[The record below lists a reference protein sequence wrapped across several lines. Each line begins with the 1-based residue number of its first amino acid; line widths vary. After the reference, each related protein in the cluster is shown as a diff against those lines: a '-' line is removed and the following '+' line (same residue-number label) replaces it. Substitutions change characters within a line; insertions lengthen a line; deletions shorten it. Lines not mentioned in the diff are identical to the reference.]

1 MSQSAPA
8 VDPSNAAPVDF
19 FISYNQ
25 ADRAWA
31 EWIAWQLEA
40 SGYSTLLQAWDI
52 RAGNNFVLAMQD
64 AAQRSQRTLA
74 VLSKEYLAAKFTQPE
89 WAAAFALDPTG
100 KERRLLPVRVA
111 DCQPDGLLAPIVYID
126 LVGLAE
132 EPARERFLA
141 QVGDAVGKR
150 RGKPATP
157 SPFPGA
163 PAAARAAPGE
173 FPGLPAELRDFR
185 ATCLASADAAVPP
198 LDEASVQQILRHRA
212 RTLDEYRLARIAE
225 WSQKRYAL
233 DKRFTCLTLL
243 LDQGPDVQAGRWQA
257 QTKTFEDLR
266 GVLAE
271 TSEPALVV
279 LGPPGCGK
287 STLLRRIELDLAAD
301 ALRAPHAQAA
311 QTSFFISLSRYR
323 QAGNASLPEP
333 LDWLSSEWQRQQP
346 QLPDLTTLLAGGR
359 LLLLLDAL
367 NEMPHRD
374 ADDYRR
380 RIQRWSD
387 FVADLAHRYPG
398 TRVVF
403 SCRSL
408 DYSASLSTPDLPVPH
423 VRVEALTDAQ
433 VEPFLCLH
441 DAARG
446 AHLWQQL
453 RGTPQ
458 LELFRSP
465 YYLQLLLAQ
474 TDEAGEQRGAALR
487 GRAALFTGFVRQTL
501 AREIGARNPLFA
513 PDGLLARRDCE
524 QIARYEWRN
533 AVDLPQRGPLL
544 PALARLAHA
553 LQARRAPGQS
563 ARVRTAYDD
572 ALTLLAHV
580 RGEDLLRAGVA
591 LQVLET
597 QWDEVYFVH
606 QLLQE
611 YFAARAFVAQPQPAL
626 AATEWRAD
634 AMQPSLPEV
643 IAGLAPADPL
653 PAAPATGWEE
663 TFLLAAELSAQ
674 APGEADVF
682 IRALRPH
689 NLPLAGR
696 CAAQP
701 EVVAA
706 LSPALR
712 AELQQALVARSRDPA
727 ADLRAR
733 IAAGHALS
741 ELGDPR
747 FTRHHGPYGDY
758 LLPLLVTI
766 PAGRY
771 PIDSDEGIDLG
782 EAPERSVELGTFAIA
797 CFPVTNAEWRLF
809 IASGGYDDERWWE
822 GDAAQRWRRGET
834 TAEGVKQGW
843 RDALAW
849 IRANP
854 AAYGQMVAD
863 GRVSPTDAA
872 HWQELLP
879 LSADELE
886 AAMATRIPGG
896 PQRQPALWHDP
907 AFNGAAQPVVGI
919 CWYEA
924 RAYCAWL
931 SAQSRQRWRL
941 SSEVEWE
948 AAARG
953 VGGRRYPWGDEFDA
967 AYCNVH
973 TTHVRSTTPVGVFPM
988 GDTSNGLA
996 DMSGN
1001 VWEWTSCA
1009 YQTYP
1014 YVVDDGRED
1023 YAADECRRVL
1033 RGGSWGD
1040 HPDYAR
1046 AVLRNGGHPGYR
1058 SDYWGFR
1065 LASPALIS

>member
-8 VDPSNAAPVDF
+8 VDPSNADPVDF

-40 SGYSTLLQAWDI
+40 SGYSTLLQAWDFL
-52 RAGNNFVLAMQD
+52 AADNFVLAMQR
-64 AAQRSQRTLA
+64 ATQRARRTLA
-74 VLSKEYLAAKFTQPE
+74 VLSKEYLAAEFTQPE
-89 WAAAFALDPTG
+89 WAAAFARDPTG

-132 EPARERFLA
+132 EPARERLLA
-141 QVGDAVGKR
+141 QVGATVGKR

-163 PAAARAAPGE
+163 PAAARAVPGE

-185 ATCLASADAAVPP
+185 AACLASADAAVPP

-233 DKRFTCLTLL
+233 DKRFTRLTLL
-243 LDQGPDVQAGRWQA
+243 LDQGPDAQAGRWQA

-266 GVLAE
+266 AVLAE
-271 TSEPALVV
+271 TSEPALIV

-287 STLLRRIELDLAAD
+287 STLLRRLELDLAAD
-301 ALRAPHAQAA
+301 ALRAPRARAA

-323 QAGNASLPEP
+323 QAGNAPLPEP
-333 LDWLSSEWQRQQP
+333 FDWLSSEWQRQQP
-346 QLPDLTTLLAGGR
+346 LLPDLATLLADGR

-374 ADDYRR
+374 ADDYRQ

-387 FVADLAHRYPG
+387 CVADLAHRHPG

-423 VRVEALTDAQ
+423 VRIEAPADAQ
-433 VEPFLCLH
+433 VEQFLKLH

-446 AHLWQQL
+446 ARLWQQL

-458 LELFRSP
+458 LEFFRSP

-474 TDEAGEQRGAALR
+474 TDTAGAALR

-524 QIARYEWRN
+524 QIARHEWRN

-544 PALARLAHA
+544 PALARLALA
-553 LQARRAPGQS
+553 LQARRAPGQL
-563 ARVRTAYDD
+563 ARVRTAHDD
-572 ALTLLAHV
+572 ALTLLAHAH
-580 RGEDLLRAGVA
+580 GEDLLRAGVA

-611 YFAARAFVAQPQPAL
+611 YFAARALVAQPQPAL
-626 AATEWRAD
+626 AASEWHAD
-634 AMQPSLPEV
+634 AMQPSLAEV
-643 IAGLAPADPL
+643 IAGLALADPL

-663 TFLLAAELSAQ
+663 TFLLAAELSGH

-701 EVVAA
+701 EVDAA

-712 AELQQALVARSRDPA
+712 VELQQALVARSRDPA

-733 IAAGHALS
+733 IAAGNALG

-747 FTRHHGPYGDY
+747 FTRQHGPYGDY
-758 LLPLLVTI
+758 LLPPLVTI
-766 PAGRY
+766 PAGTY
-771 PIDSDEGIDLG
+771 PIGSDEGIDPD
-782 EAPERSVELGTFAIA
+782 EAPAHSIELGAFAIA

-809 IASGGYDDERWWE
+809 MASGGYDDERWWE

-834 TAEGVKQGW
+834 TAEGVKQSW
-843 RDALAW
+843 RVALAW
-849 IRANP
+849 IRSNMDE
-854 AAYGQMVAD
+854 YREMVAD
-863 GRVSPTDAA
+863 GQVSAA
-872 HWQELLP
+872 AAERWQTLLP

-896 PQRQPALWHDP
+896 PRRQPASWHDS
-907 AFNGAAQPVVGI
+907 ARNGAAQPVVGI

-941 SSEVEWE
+941 PSEVEWE

-953 VGGRRYPWGDEFDA
+953 VGDWRYPWGDEFDDA
-967 AYCNVH
+967 NCNVH
-973 TTHVRSTTPVGVFPM
+973 TTHVRTTTPVGVFPM

-1001 VWEWTSCA
+1001 VWEWTSSA
-1009 YQTYP
+1009 YQAYL
-1014 YVVDDGRED
+1014 YVVDDGRENH
-1023 YAADECRRVL
+1023 AGDEWRVL

-1040 HPDYAR
+1040 LPEGAR
-1046 AVLRNGGHPGYR
+1046 ASLREGDLPGYR
-1058 SDYWGFR
+1058 NYSGGFR
-1065 LASPALIS
+1065 LVSPVPIS

>member
-1 MSQSAPA
+1 MSQPSPA
-8 VDPSNAAPVDF
+8 VDPPSAAPVDF

-25 ADRAWA
+25 TDRAWA

-40 SGYSTLLQAWDI
+40 SGYRTLSQAWDFQ
-52 RAGNNFVLAMQD
+52 AGGNFVLAMQD
-64 AAQRSQRTLA
+64 AAQRSRRTLA
-74 VLSKEYLAAKFTQPE
+74 VLSKDFLAAKFTQPE
-89 WAAAFALDPTG
+89 WAAAFARDPTG
-100 KERRLLPVRVA
+100 AERRLLPVRIA

-132 EPARERFLA
+132 EQARERLLA
-141 QVGDAVGKR
+141 QVGAAVGNLR
-150 RGKPATP
+150 SKPTIP

-163 PAAARAAPGE
+163 PAAAGAAPGE
-173 FPGLPAELRDFR
+173 FPGLPAALRDFR
-185 ATCLASADAAVPP
+185 AACLASADAAPP
-198 LDEASVQQILRHRA
+198 LDEASLPSILRHCS

-233 DKRFTCLTLL
+233 DQRCTRLTLL
-243 LDQGPDVQAGRWQA
+243 LDQGPDAHAGRWQA
-257 QTKTFEDLR
+257 QTKTFDDLR
-266 GVLAE
+266 AVLAE
-271 TSEPALVV
+271 SGEPALVV

-287 STLLRRIELDLAAD
+287 STLLRRLELDLAAD

-323 QAGNASLPEP
+323 QPGNAPLPEP

-346 QLPDLTTLLAGGR
+346 QLPDLATLLAGGR
-359 LLLLLDAL
+359 LRLLLDAL

-374 ADDYRR
+374 ADDYRQ
-380 RIQRWSD
+380 RIERWSD
-387 FVADLAHRYPG
+387 CVADLAHRYPG

-408 DYSASLSTPDLPVPH
+408 DYSASLSTPGLPVPH
-423 VRVEALTDAQ
+423 VRVEALTDVQ
-433 VEPFLCLH
+433 VEQFLSLH

-446 AHLWQQL
+446 ARLWQQL

-465 YYLQLLLAQ
+465 YYLKLLLAQ
-474 TDEAGEQRGAALR
+474 ADAAGELPR

-501 AREIGARNPLFA
+501 AREIEARNPLFA
-513 PDGLLARRDCE
+513 PDGLLARRDGE
-524 QIARYEWRN
+524 QIVRHEWRN

-572 ALTLLAHV
+572 ALALLAHA

-611 YFAARAFVAQPQPAL
+611 YFAARALVAQPQPAL
-626 AATEWRAD
+626 AALAATEWRAA
-634 AMQPSLPEV
+634 AMQPSFAEV

-663 TFLLAAELSAQ
+663 TFLLAAELLAH

-682 IRALRPH
+682 IRALRAH

-701 EVVAA
+701 EVNAA
-706 LSPALR
+706 LSPALHV
-712 AELQQALVARSRDPA
+712 ELQQALVARSRDPA

-747 FTRHHGPYGDY
+747 FTRQHGPYGDY
-758 LLPLLVTI
+758 LLPPRVTI
-766 PAGRY
+766 PAGSY
-771 PIDSDEGIDLG
+771 PIDSDEGIDPG
-782 EAPERSVELGTFAIA
+782 EAPARSVELGAFAIA
-797 CFPVTNAEWRLF
+797 SFPVTNAEWRLF
-809 IASGGYDDERWWE
+809 MASGGYDDERWWE
-822 GDAAQRWRRGET
+822 GDAAERWRRGET

-854 AAYGQMVAD
+854 AAYGQMGAD
-863 GRVSPTDAA
+863 GRVSATDAA
-872 HWQELLP
+872 HWQALLP

-896 PQRQPALWHDP
+896 PQREPALWHDP

-941 SSEVEWE
+941 SSEAEWE

-953 VGGRRYPWGDEFDA
+953 VGGRSYPWGDEFDA
-967 AYCNVH
+967 ACCNMH
-973 TTHVRSTTPVGVFPM
+973 TTHVRATTPVGVFPM

-1001 VWEWTSCA
+1001 VWEWTSSA

-1023 YAADECRRVL
+1023 HAADECKRVL
-1033 RGGSWGD
+1033 RGGAWGD
-1040 HPDYAR
+1040 HPDVAR
-1046 AVLRNGGHPGYR
+1046 AVRRNGGHPGYR

-1065 LASPALIS
+1065 LVSPAPIS